1 MSTLFISDLHLT
13 DERPE
18 TLQTF
23 LHFLGGPA
31 RRADSLY
38 ILGDLFEAWVG
49 DDDDGAGNTAVVSA
63 LADYTRHGTKLFFM
77 HGNRDFL
84 VGPDFAA
91 ATGCTLLP
99 EYHVI
104 DLYGSKTLLMHGDIL
119 CTDDVDYQV
128 FRRQVRNPDWQQIFL
143 NRSLAERRFLAKLV
157 RNESMAS
164 TQRKSPEIM
173 DVHPSAVTQT
183 MQKYGVHDLIH
194 GHTHRP
200 AVHEFA
206 IDGKPAR
213 RIVLGDWYDQD
224 SVLVCAGDKRELV
237 RIASLG

>member
-18 TLQTF
+18 TIHSFLQF
-23 LHFLGGPA
+23 LAGPA
-31 RRADSLY
+31 RRAESLY

-49 DDDDGAGNTAVVSA
+49 DDDDSAGNTAVVSA
-63 LADYTRHGTKLFFM
+63 LADYTRHGSFLFFM

-84 VGPDFAA
+84 VGADFAA

-99 EYHVI
+99 EHYVV
-104 DLYGSKTLLMHGDIL
+104 DLYGIKTLLMHGDIL
-119 CTDDVDYQV
+119 CTDDTDYQV
-128 FRRQVRNPDWQQIFL
+128 FRRQVRNPEWQQTFL

-157 RNESMAS
+157 RNESIAS

-173 DVHPSAVTQT
+173 DVHPNAVMQT
-183 MQKYGVHDLIH
+183 MQEYGVCDLIH

-206 IDGKPAR
+206 INGKPAR

-224 SVLVCAGDKRELV
+224 SVLICDSGKRELT
-237 RIASLG
+237 RIASLI